1 MKVEAAEIPAA
12 TQVRRSLP
20 WLIGAGGLFL
30 FLMTLSHW
38 ISYKSLGTV
47 ARVSGWTWRP
57 ELNHP
62 LTFALLLPFRLLPEA
77 WIPLALNLFTAL
89 CAALVLVLLA
99 RSVALLPH
107 DLAPDKPLRKASAP
121 NLLATRGAWVP
132 PVLAAIV
139 CALGLSFWEHATS
152 ATGEMLDLLVFACVI
167 RCLLEFRLHQ
177 NQN

>member
-47 ARVSGWTWRP
+47 ARVSGWLWRP

-62 LTFALLLPFRLLPEA
+62 LTFALLAPFRLLPEA
-77 WIPLALNLFTAL
+77 WRPIALNIFTAL

-107 DLAPDKPLRKASAP
+107 DVGPENPLRKDSLP
-121 NLLATRGAWVP
+121 KLLANSKSWIP
-132 PVLAAIV
+132 PLLAALL
-139 CALGLSFWEHATS
+139 CGLQLSFWEYAT
-152 ATGEMLDLLVFACVI
+152 
-167 RCLLEFRLHQ
+167 
-177 NQN
+177 